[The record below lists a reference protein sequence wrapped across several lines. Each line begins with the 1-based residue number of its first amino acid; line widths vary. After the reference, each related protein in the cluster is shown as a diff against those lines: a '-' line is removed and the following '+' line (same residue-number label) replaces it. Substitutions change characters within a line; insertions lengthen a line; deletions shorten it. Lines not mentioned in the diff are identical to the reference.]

1 MQHIATPTRPVYFRR
16 SLVPARTLQ
25 HTATHCETNTTSVFK
40 TKPRPSKSAATRR
53 DTMQHT
59 TKHCNKHTTC
69 AFEMKPRPSKSAAN
83 RSLPS
88 APSIPV
94 CVYLCVCVLHVTVCC
109 NVLQCVAVSA
119 MRNVHSRLHSVCVCV
134 CCMFQCV
141 AMRYSVLQCVQCE
154 TFTAVCTQCP

>member
-25 HTATHCETNTTSVFK
+25 HAATHCETNTTSVFK

-69 AFEMKPRPSKSAAN
+69 AFQMKPRPSKSAAN

-94 CVYLCVCVLHVTVCC
+94 CVYLCVCVLHVSVCC
-109 NVLQCVAVSA
+109 NVLQCVCVECRSVCNAKRSQPSA
-119 MRNVHSRLHSVCVCV
+119 LSVLECVCV
-134 CCMFQCV
+134 YACLCSVRVTVYMCMW
-141 AMRYSVLQCVQCE
+141 ACE
-154 TFTAVCTQCP
+154 